1 MLLAL
6 IIIMALMPFIASPY
20 VLLLMLPFIGYSIA
34 LLGFNLLFG
43 STGLL
48 SFGHALFL
56 GVGAYAAAALTSKL
70 GVLSFELLL
79 LTAALV
85 SGLTSLVVGALCVR
99 YTRIFFGMLTLAFGM
114 LFHSFLFKFY
124 SITGGDQG
132 MRVLRPLLLGMEWRG
147 GKTAFLTG
155 PFYYYCAR
163 AVCAAG
169 SCDVAHHPFAFRPAS
184 AAIRENAG
192 KAAYVGVQVFR
203 MRLAAFVISAVY
215 GGIGGTI
222 LAVTTGLADPELAY
236 WTHSGNLVFM
246 AVLGG
251 SGTFAGPAIGALAFV
266 LLQDFVMSITQY
278 WRFVMGAVLVLLV
291 CLCRRAFRAP
301 SRLLVNRRRG
311 AMRCKPLAGADA
323 SPLFRDDQRL
333 EDLRRLQGAHDVSFH
348 VNDGE
353 FVSIVGPN
361 GAGKTTLVNVVTGL
375 LRPSTGEVRFRGRDI
390 AGVGPV
396 ELARRGMSRTF
407 QLVNI
412 FPALTVRETLGVA
425 VASRLRR
432 VGNPFR
438 SLQAR

>member
-1 MLLAL
+1 
-6 IIIMALMPFIASPY
+6 MALAPLVASPY
-20 VLLLMLPFIGYSIA
+20 ALLLMLPFIGYSIA

-56 GVGAYAAAALTSKL
+56 GVGAYTAAALTSKF
-70 GVLSFELLL
+70 GVLNFELLVL
-79 LTAALV
+79 AAALV
-85 SGLTSLVVGALCVR
+85 SGLISLVVGALCVR

-155 PFYYYCAR
+155 PFYYYALLLFALLGLAMWR
-163 AVCAAG
+163 ITQ
-169 SCDVAHHPFAFRPAS
+169 SPFGLHLR
-184 AAIRENAG
+184 AIRENSG
-192 KAAYVGVQVFR
+192 KAAYV
-203 MRLAAFVISAVY
+203 
-215 GGIGGTI
+215 GIGGTI

-291 CLCRRAFRAP
+291 VFMPQGLSGTVEA
-301 SRLLVNRRRG
+301 LVNRRHG
-311 AMRCKPLAGADA
+311 
-323 SPLFRDDQRL
+323 
-333 EDLRRLQGAHDVSFH
+333 
-348 VNDGE
+348 
-353 FVSIVGPN
+353 
-361 GAGKTTLVNVVTGL
+361 
-375 LRPSTGEVRFRGRDI
+375 GR
-390 AGVGPV
+390 
-396 ELARRGMSRTF
+396 
-407 QLVNI
+407 
-412 FPALTVRETLGVA
+412 
-425 VASRLRR
+425 
-432 VGNPFR
+432 
-438 SLQAR
+438 

>member
-1 MLLAL
+1 VSNPSIDVASQATVRRTALRPNGLWALLAL
-6 IIIMALMPFIASPY
+6 IGIAALMPFFASPY
-20 VLLLMLPFIGYSIA
+20 VLMLMLPFIGYSIA

-56 GVGAYAAAALTSKL
+56 GVGAYCAAVLTSKF

-79 LTAALV
+79 LAAALA
-85 SGLTSLVVGALCVR
+85 SGLISLVVGAVCVR

-124 SITGGDQG
+124 GMTGGDQG

-155 PFYYYCAR
+155 PFYYYALVLFALLSLTMWR
-163 AVCAAG
+163 IRQ
-169 SCDVAHHPFAFRPAS
+169 SPFGLHLR
-184 AAIRENAG
+184 AIRENAG
-192 KAAYVGVQVFR
+192 KAAYVGVQIFR
-203 MRLAAFVISAVY
+203 MRLAAFVISAIY

-266 LLQDFVMSITQY
+266 LLQDFVMSMTQY

-291 CLCRRAFRAP
+291 VFMPQGLSGTIAALVSRRH
-301 SRLLVNRRRG
+301 G
-311 AMRCKPLAGADA
+311 
-323 SPLFRDDQRL
+323 
-333 EDLRRLQGAHDVSFH
+333 
-348 VNDGE
+348 
-353 FVSIVGPN
+353 
-361 GAGKTTLVNVVTGL
+361 
-375 LRPSTGEVRFRGRDI
+375 GR
-390 AGVGPV
+390 
-396 ELARRGMSRTF
+396 
-407 QLVNI
+407 
-412 FPALTVRETLGVA
+412 
-425 VASRLRR
+425 
-432 VGNPFR
+432 
-438 SLQAR
+438 